1 MIQIA
6 YATCPVCGNIEADG
20 YEDSW
25 PTHYYEISC
34 DQCGYYHAMEGY
46 PPQEHAVAEQ
56 LERIKN
62 DVQRVLDYVAGAED
76 KVLSIKTTIQK
87 DVNGLSYNVTV
98 FYDTPQA
105 AEGSTD
111 ELLNHPLDLRRQG

>member
-1 MIQIA
+1 MIQTA
-6 YATCPVCGNIEADG
+6 YATCPVCGNTEADS

-34 DQCGYYHAMEGY
+34 DQCGYFHAMEGY
-46 PPQEHAVAEQ
+46 PQQEHAVAEQ
-56 LERIKN
+56 LERIKI

-87 DVNGLSYNVTV
+87 AANGLSYNVAV
-98 FYDTPQA
+98 FYDTPEA
-105 AEGSTD
+105 AESGGNDGSD
-111 ELLNHPLDLRRQG
+111 VN